1 MKHAKKTSAL
11 LIDNTLD
18 VETSMVA
25 VSNPVLGV
33 VIQDN
38 FSSDENRE
46 EFMQTITS
54 HGITFLRCANTPLP
68 EPTPDDL
75 SLIERLA
82 KVLSGLWATTNKQ
95 GRSHDA

>member
-1 MKHAKKTSAL
+1 MKHTKKTSAL
-11 LIDNTLD
+11 LIDDMLD
-18 VETSMVA
+18 AETSTVEP
-25 VSNPVLGV
+25 SDPTFGV

-38 FSSDENRE
+38 FSADEDRR

-82 KVLSGLWATTNKQ
+82 NVLSGLWAATNKQ